1 MPMPLGNYVVLTHY
15 VNANLFHDALTTKA
29 ITGILHFA
37 NQTPIDWFSKKQ
49 STVETATYGSEF
61 VATRTC
67 VEQVMDLCHT
77 LRYLGV
83 PIHGKSYI
91 FGDNFKNNL

>member
-1 MPMPLGNYVVLTHY
+1 MPTPLGNYVLLSHFY
-15 VNANLFHDALTTKA
+15 DANLFHDILSGKA
-29 ITGILHFA
+29 VTGVLHFA

-49 STVETATYGSEF
+49 STVETATYSSEF
-61 VATRTC
+61 VAARTC
-67 VEQVMDLCHT
+67 VKQVMDLRHS

-91 FGDNFKNNL
+91 FGDN